1 MCARTAGFLQG
12 GHAATELHKRGVA
25 AQEEMQAQVDAAKAK
40 HESEMVSLLDE
51 LRELQR
57 EVKNHHAKLFAGL
70 DSKATAL

>member
-1 MCARTAGFLQG
+1 LQG

-57 EVKNHHAKLFAGL
+57 EVKNYHAKLFAGL